1 MTTPI
6 KAVVFDVGGVLL
18 DWSPYHLYRS
28 LLPDDAAIA
37 AFLAEVTTHDWNY
50 QQDAGRPWPE
60 AIAEL
65 IAQHPQHEALIRAYD
80 ERWAEM
86 VSGMLDDTVAIFRE
100 LKAKGLPVYGLTN
113 FSETKWL
120 IAAADWPVLQEFD
133 GVVVSGVERLVKPA
147 AEIYELLL
155 DRFGLEA
162 SSTFFTD
169 DVMHNV
175 EGARAVGMDAE
186 QFVGAATLR
195 EQLVA
200 RGVLTV

>member
-50 QQDAGRPWPE
+50 QQDAGRPWSE

-113 FSETKWL
+113 FSEAKWL

-133 GVVVSGVERLVKPA
+133 GVVVSGVERLIKPA

-200 RGVLTV
+200 RGVLTA

>member
-18 DWSPYHLYRS
+18 DWSPYYLYRS
-28 LLPDDAAIA
+28 LLPDDAAIE
-37 AFLAEVTTHDWNY
+37 AFLAEVTTHEWNY

-86 VSGMLDDTVAIFRE
+86 VSGTIEDTVAIFRE

-113 FSETKWL
+113 FSEAKWL
-120 IAAADWPVLQEFD
+120 ISVAEWPILQEFD

-147 AEIYELLL
+147 PEIYELLL

-162 SSTFFTD
+162 SSTFYID

-175 EGARAVGMDAE
+175 EGARAVGMESE

-200 RGVLTV
+200 RGVLGK

>member
-1 MTTPI
+1 VTTPI

-18 DWSPYHLYRS
+18 DWNPYYLYRG

-37 AFLAEVTTHDWNY
+37 TFLAEVTTHEWNFK
-50 QQDAGRPWPE
+50 QDAGRPWPE
-60 AIAEL
+60 AVAEL
-65 IAQHPQHEALIRAYD
+65 VAQHPRHEALIRAYD

-86 VSGMLDDTVAIFRE
+86 VSGTIDDTVAIFRE
-100 LKAKGLPVYGLTN
+100 LKKTGVPVYGLTN
-113 FSETKWL
+113 FSEAKWL
-120 IAAADWPVLQEFD
+120 VSLEEWPVLQEFD
-133 GVVVSGVERLVKPA
+133 GVVVSGIERVVKPSP
-147 AEIYELLL
+147 EIYELLL

-162 SSTFFTD
+162 GSTFYTD

-175 EGARAVGMDAE
+175 EGARAVGMQAE

-200 RGVLTV
+200 RGVLRR

>member
-80 ERWAEM
+80 ERWSEM
-86 VSGMLDDTVAIFRE
+86 VSGTLDDTVAIFRE
-100 LKAKGLPVYGLTN
+100 LKTKGLPVYGLTN
-113 FSETKWL
+113 FSEAKWL

-200 RGVLTV
+200 RGVLGR